1 MPHLG
6 NIRKQHQPKI
16 GDKGAAT
23 FALTQ
28 EIGHYGDS
36 STTAGPNKH
45 AAREPT
51 EQHSKPA

>member
-1 MPHLG
+1 MPHLD

-45 AAREPT
+45 AAREPA